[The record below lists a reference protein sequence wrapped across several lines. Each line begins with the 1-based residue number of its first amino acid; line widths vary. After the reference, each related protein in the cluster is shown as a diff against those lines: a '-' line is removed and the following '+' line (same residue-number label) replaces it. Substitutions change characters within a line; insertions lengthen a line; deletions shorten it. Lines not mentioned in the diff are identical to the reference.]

1 MPSPRHKLVPEERV
15 DVLRVRPQGVLF
27 KEEFGWLEGMVS
39 KIRFQLQEWIE
50 PVAVAGKDRRPF
62 VQDGEGGC
70 LLCRHGFELHVM
82 ARPVRGDT
90 HTPKACSSWSGLR
103 FYLDTVTR
111 DGGFELRF
119 LPCIRYTDG
128 R

>member
-50 PVAVAGKDRRPF
+50 PVAVTCENGRS
-62 VQDGEGGC
+62 VVEYSEGSFFSFRF
-70 LLCRHGFELHVM
+70 RHGL
-82 ARPVRGDT
+82 
-90 HTPKACSSWSGLR
+90 S
-103 FYLDTVTR
+103 
-111 DGGFELRF
+111 F
-119 LPCIRYTDG
+119 L
-128 R
+128 